1 MDQQLRMQEA
11 FIGFANHIS
20 SSARDANAKWPIF
33 RIPLFELHAGQ
44 VRLQSGVEFIGI
56 QYMIEPKD
64 EDEYLEYVTTNYKDS
79 IAEGH
84 MIRYGNM
91 DRLKPIGYTPH
102 FTVSGST
109 GLINDTIDRPIRSA
123 TWQVSPRKFFVCML
137 KSNL

>member
-1 MDQQLRMQEA
+1 MQEA

-64 EDEYLEYVTTNYKDS
+64 EDEYLEFVSANYKDS

-91 DRLKPIGYTPH
+91 DRLKPIGFTPH